1 MEERIKNLIIAVAGE
16 ELLGYMLNCDSS
28 DVHCE
33 LDKASEELLPVLVAC
48 SLDDAVSLIATG
60 PKQRVPSAFGNP
72 VDTDQTVANW
82 AHAKSGGTA
91 SEIPA
96 ENDWFADAMARC
108 MLRMHPFIRAELH
121 RRGNIGMSP
130 LLGGLAILP
139 PPNLAASFW
148 TDASV
153 VEMSERF
160 DINSEAIDD
169 LNDHRL
175 LMYPSFGAAGT
186 VDFRALALALLEAS
200 VLEADSR
207 CVLNDEDACA
217 KIAIAVTK
225 EFRGFLA
232 GEEAFARVRVLLGNV
247 SFSDERSIEIEHGVI
262 RSPTDYELGLLFGME
277 STSALVCDL
286 HVPCKLVKAEAYKI
300 GVGAIGLD
308 EDEGTKALF
317 ARNAERWMRL
327 LDEVLRVQVAAILA
341 LAEGEVVSPTNCAML
356 ANNLILCAS
365 GYSSEPLKAASEW
378 SARCCAIDS
387 EAFGEWYQ
395 LLDGAHLPE
404 LAMKRLVSAFEDE
417 KSKED
422 STIELLI
429 VLESLLGE
437 QGEIAFKLSAA
448 VAKLLAPD
456 DLDKREEVYSQMK
469 KAYNLRSKI
478 VHGDERELEKLRP
491 SVEAIRIDLSKA
503 VLDVAKTLLTSR
515 RDLLDLSPGDRLK
528 HVLLG

>member
-48 SLDDAVSLIATG
+48 SLDDAVSLIAMG
-60 PKQRVPSAFGNP
+60 PRQRVPSAFGNP
-72 VDTDQTVANW
+72 VDIDQTVASW
-82 AHAKSGGTA
+82 AHAKNGGTA

-96 ENDWFADAMARC
+96 ENDWLADALVRC
-108 MLRMHPFIRAELH
+108 MLRMHPFIRSELH
-121 RRGNIGMSP
+121 RKGNMGMSP
-130 LLGGLAILP
+130 SLGGLAILLQT
-139 PPNLAASFW
+139 NLAASFW
-148 TDASV
+148 TDESV

-160 DINSEAIDD
+160 GINNEAIDGS
-169 LNDHRL
+169 NDCRL
-175 LMYPSFGAAGT
+175 WLCPSFGPAGE
-186 VDFRALALALLEAS
+186 VSFPALALALLEAS

-207 CVLNDEDACA
+207 GMLNDEEACA
-217 KIAIAVTK
+217 KTAIAVAK

-247 SFSDERSIEIEHGVI
+247 SFSDERSIEIDHGVI
-262 RSPTDYELGLLFGME
+262 RRPTGYELGSLFGME
-277 STSALVCDL
+277 SSSALVCDL
-286 HVPCKLVKAEAYKI
+286 RVPCKLMKAKACKAGI
-300 GVGAIGLD
+300 GAIAHD
-308 EDEGTKALF
+308 EDEDTKALF
-317 ARNAERWMRL
+317 ARNTERWMRL

-341 LAEGEVVSPTNCAML
+341 SAEGEVVSPTNCAML

-448 VAKLLAPD
+448 VAKLLAPV

-515 RDLLDLSPGDRLK
+515 RDLLDLSPSDRLK